1 MTKIHSNALA
11 SIEFRLNW
19 QSQAAVHVDCYFAP
33 KVNFWR
39 DFMPVA
45 LQEALMDK
53 SRGDMVTVSLRHED
67 TIPIYTPQNIFTLS
81 NQQFNYNKLRGRRLE
96 PRVGRFYPHKFLHNL
111 SGTVTVPIT
120 PFRCIGIT
128 ENTLQVDFNHPLA
141 SRELSISARID
152 EVQSDQHDER
162 GGRCNEWVEIITG
175 DGVGFQTRYQD
186 IPTDFFADDPFN
198 RLDWN
203 DDTEF
208 YNQPRLVT
216 HIDAKALEIITDF
229 YAQFLQPGM
238 AVLDLMSSWQSHLP
252 SDIKFNQV
260 IGLGMNSAE
269 LTSNPQLT
277 HHLIQDLNKNPYL
290 PIENEQFD
298 VVVCT
303 ASVEY
308 LIHPLAVF
316 EEVARV
322 LKPKGYFIVTF
333 SNRWFPPKV
342 IQIWTDIH
350 EFERLG
356 LVLEYFLQSDQYQHL
371 GTYSVRN
378 YPRPIDD
385 KYSHQTLQ
393 SDPVF
398 AVYGQKLN

>member
-11 SIEFRLNW
+11 SIEFQLNW
-19 QSQAAVHVDCYFAP
+19 QSQVATHLDCYFAP

-45 LQEALMDK
+45 LQEALMNK
-53 SRGDMVTVSLRHED
+53 SQGDMVMVPLHHD
-67 TIPIYTPQNIFTLS
+67 KIVPIYTQQNLFTLS
-81 NQQFNYNKLRGRRLE
+81 SQQFNYNWLRGRRLE
-96 PRVGRFYPHKFLHNL
+96 PRVGRFYPHQFLHNL
-111 SGTVTVPIT
+111 SGTVTTKKT
-120 PFRCIGIT
+120 PFRCIGMA

-141 SRELSISARID
+141 LRELSISARIN
-152 EVQSDQHDER
+152 EIQNQHDER
-162 GGRCNEWVEIITG
+162 GGRCNEWTEIITS
-175 DGVGFQTRYQD
+175 DGVGFQTRHQD

-198 RLDWN
+198 RLDWS
-203 DDTEF
+203 DDIEF
-208 YNQPRLVT
+208 YHQPRLVT
-216 HIDAKALEIITDF
+216 HIDTKALEIITAF
-229 YAQFLQPGM
+229 YTRFLQPGM
-238 AVLDLMSSWQSHLP
+238 AVLDLMSSWKSHLP
-252 SDIKFNQV
+252 IDIEFNQV
-260 IGLGMNSAE
+260 VGLGMNLEE
-269 LTSNPQLT
+269 LTSNSQLT
-277 HHLIQDLNKNPYL
+277 HHLIHDLNKNPHL
-290 PIENEQFD
+290 PFDDEQFD

-303 ASVEY
+303 VSVEY
-308 LIHPLAVF
+308 LTHPFAVF

-322 LKPKGYFIVTF
+322 LKPEGYFVVTF

-356 LVLEYFLQSDQYQHL
+356 LVLEYFLQSGRYQHL

-378 YPRPIDD
+378 YPRPADD

-398 AVYGQKLN
+398 AVYGQKA

>member
-1 MTKIHSNALA
+1 
-11 SIEFRLNW
+11 
-19 QSQAAVHVDCYFAP
+19 
-33 KVNFWR
+33 
-39 DFMPVA
+39 MPVA
-45 LQEALMDK
+45 VQEALMDK
-53 SRGDMVTVSLRHED
+53 SRGDTVMIPLRHENMV
-67 TIPIYTPQNIFTLS
+67 PGYTQQNIFTLS
-81 NQQFNYNKLRGRRLE
+81 NQQFNYNWLRGRRIE

-111 SGTVTVPIT
+111 SGAIKTKMT
-120 PFRCIGIT
+120 PFRYIGRVE
-128 ENTLQVDFNHPLA
+128 ENALQVDFNHPLA
-141 SRELSISARID
+141 QRELSISIKID
-152 EVQSDQHDER
+152 EVQSQHDER
-162 GGRCNEWVEIITG
+162 GGGCNEWAEIITG

-198 RLDWN
+198 RLDWS

-208 YNQPRLVT
+208 YHQSRLVT
-216 HIDAKALEIITDF
+216 HIDAKALEIITNF

-238 AVLDLMSSWQSHLP
+238 AVLDLMSSWKSHLP
-252 SDIKFNQV
+252 SDIKLNQV

-269 LTSNPQLT
+269 LASNPQLT
-277 HHLIQDLNKNPYL
+277 HHLIHDLNKNPHL
-290 PIENEQFD
+290 PFDNEQFD

-303 ASVEY
+303 VSVEY
-308 LIHPLAVF
+308 LTHPFAVV

-322 LKPKGYFIVTF
+322 LKPEGYFIVTF

-356 LVLEYFLQSDQYQHL
+356 LVLEYFLQSGRYQHL

-378 YPRPIDD
+378 YPRPADD

-398 AVYGQKLN
+398 AVYGQKA